1 MFRGTSARAVI
12 SLLAAVL
19 LALAFFAPTP
29 SFATAH
35 TARHAEARTQPGITL
50 SVKTPRHEKVT
61 VRDCGLPGG
70 PADSRRTRD
79 RHRVTACAASAPHE
93 PERALPAQDPAAAH
107 RPAPPG
113 DLRHRTSRTS
123 TTHSPE
129 ALQVFRC

>member
-19 LALAFFAPTP
+19 LALQFFAPTS

-35 TARHAEARTQPGITL
+35 TVRHAEAKAQPGITL
-50 SVKTPRHEKVT
+50 SAKTLRHEKVT
-61 VRDCGLPGG
+61 ARDCDRPGG
-70 PADSRRTRD
+70 PADPRRTRD

-93 PERALPAQDPAAAH
+93 PERASSAQDPAAAH
-107 RPAPPG
+107 RQARPG
-113 DLRHRTSRTS
+113 DPRHRTSRSSTS
-123 TTHSPE
+123 HSPA